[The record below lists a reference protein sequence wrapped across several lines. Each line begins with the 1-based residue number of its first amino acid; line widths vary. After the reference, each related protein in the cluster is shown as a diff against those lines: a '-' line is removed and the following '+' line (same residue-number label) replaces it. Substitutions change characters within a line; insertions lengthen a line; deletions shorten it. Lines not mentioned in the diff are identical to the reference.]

1 MSVDNRSWQPSAADN
16 FAKRVSNGLQI
27 SNNEAIKSNE
37 SYGHWGYRKVSSFA
51 SAAVFMVKSTAK
63 SVVVDSIWHRYIRP
77 LVGSMHIVGSEHQQV
92 IDEFRAINNS
102 LQELKTQTQEKL
114 KAAEEH
120 LSFKKWDINDAY
132 TGIGWVIGDADGDNA
147 LASSARSEHANVEA
161 DYIETYNAIIR
172 SHNFEKQRLVER
184 RDELEKYARRWI
196 DGAEGTLLEFDQLPE
211 SIGLRSQWDRD
222 HRALK
227 EKSDKL
233 DRTTQELASADQIIT
248 QQDKKLQAAQIEV
261 DALRS
266 SQKCAIEYQKSLS
279 AMLRNSKDEL
289 AKIKTELQARE
300 NQILAREEQ
309 AINDQ
314 RGQMQAIATA
324 VSAQEELEKLQQELA
339 AVKQQSQND
348 KERLEEENRALTEQA
363 NQLRSR
369 ESAPKPTVVQQSVSM
384 QTSPMVDNNE
394 QVSTLTEQ
402 LADKERA
409 NTELAAKLAEVQG
422 EHGQMLSALQELTG
436 CKDDLAEQ
444 LKKAKVLGRTPTAG
458 EAFRLFVST
467 WTGKSDKQWQET
479 LNKVGNGTTAVEQ
492 PIAVH

>member
-289 AKIKTELQARE
+289 AKITTELKARE
-300 NQILAREEQ
+300 NQMLAREEQ
-309 AINDQ
+309 VVNDQ
-314 RGQMQAIATA
+314 SHQMKAIAA
-324 VSAQEELEKLQQELA
+324 AISAQEELEKLQQELA
-339 AVKQQSQND
+339 AVKQQSEND
-348 KERLEEENRALTEQA
+348 KARLEEQNRVLTEEATRLSNGQNVPA
-363 NQLRSR
+363 V
-369 ESAPKPTVVQQSVSM
+369 TQQSVSI
-384 QTSPMVDNNE
+384 QTSPVVDNGE

-479 LNKVGNGTTAVEQ
+479 LNKVGNGTTIVEQ
-492 PIAVH
+492 PVTAH